1 MSDNNNNN
9 NQLLPRIIIKFLPRT
24 NFYSNE
30 HRNIQQRSIG
40 CNTEL
45 TCPINPLNNV
55 LFEHTVNEPEEQRH
69 LIEKIQY
76 LIHQYLLQ
84 ASRR

>member
-1 MSDNNNNN
+1 
-9 NQLLPRIIIKFLPRT
+9 
-24 NFYSNE
+24 
-30 HRNIQQRSIG
+30 
-40 CNTEL
+40 L

-55 LFEHTVNEPEEQRH
+55 LFEHTVNEPEEERQ